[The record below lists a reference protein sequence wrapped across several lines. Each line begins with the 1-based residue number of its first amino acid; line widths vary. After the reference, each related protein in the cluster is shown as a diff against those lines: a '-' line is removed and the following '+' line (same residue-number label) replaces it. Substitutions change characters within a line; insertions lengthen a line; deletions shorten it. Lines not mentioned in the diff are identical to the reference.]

1 MRVNCFLSQRARLLV
16 LLVVE
21 LVAVSRA
28 TIIDNGKLAIVDGIN
43 YYVGGFPVSR
53 LSPVRSFSSTEG
65 ADLIPMTVIRSTVS
79 GFNDDDLEETVAN
92 FSRNDDVFQR
102 GFLEGIVH
110 SLSIVFTVCVLT
122 AP

>member
-1 MRVNCFLSQRARLLV
+1 MV

-21 LVAVSRA
+21 LVAVSWA

-53 LSPVRSFSSTEG
+53 LSPVPSFSLKEDI
-65 ADLIPMTVIRSTVS
+65 DLIPMTVIRSTVS

-92 FSRNDDVFQR
+92 FSRNDDVFQW

-110 SLSIVFTVCVLT
+110 SLSMFPLYVY
-122 AP
+122 

>member
-1 MRVNCFLSQRARLLV
+1 MV

-43 YYVGGFPVSR
+43 YYAGGFPVSR

-92 FSRNDDVFQR
+92 FSRNDDVFQW

-110 SLSIVFTVCVLT
+110 SLSIVYTVCVLT